1 MRPPGFIASAL
12 IGIAI
17 FLPAAATA
25 QWVSNGT
32 PVCTATGVQADAV
45 ALADGA
51 GGCFIAWD
59 DARSGS
65 PKIWAQHL
73 DATGNATWAANGINV
88 CNQAG
93 SETLPQIVTDAAGG
107 CIIVWQDTRSIPSMV
122 YAQRLS
128 GSGAAQWAGAGVAL
142 TSATSRQTMVVAAPD
157 GAGGVI
163 AAWLDSLAAYEIHAQ
178 RLGASGARLW
188 NAAGVRALPAS
199 SSGVGSYTG
208 PRIDSDG
215 SGGALITGAVTGAP
229 QSLEESRA
237 LGQRISAAGAPLWTT
252 DGRVLNVPVTYY
264 LYPNGAAVLGDGS
277 GGGYFATIS
286 SWSPSNGPGEASK
299 TAAFCKRVDSAGLN
313 SPGWQAGAS
322 ASNALGRPYALTE
335 QRGQLP
341 TEVRVLPDGVGGA
354 IFVAACTN
362 GWTDLLP
369 SYEGTIIAQHVTSTG
384 VPYWGQAVEAPSWDV
399 NVSPGSW
406 RAVPDGSGGVIVAWN
421 GASGDGLYAVRLD
434 HGGVAAGWMGAG
446 VLLVDGTAG
455 PVVSSMCGGDASG
468 AIVVYGRGGD
478 VYAVLVSPGGV
489 VVGVGPSPVVAQ
501 PGLELQGVS
510 PNPTRHAVRVVF
522 TLAEAGETRIEVFD
536 VLGRRLVT
544 RDAGRLP
551 AGPHGMEVASVAL
564 LTGGVYEIRLTS
576 GGASRSARFVVLH

>member
-17 FLPAAATA
+17 SLPAAATA
-25 QWVSNGT
+25 QWVHNGT
-32 PVCTATGVQADAV
+32 AVCTATGAQADAV

-73 DATGNATWAANGINV
+73 NATGNATWTANGINV

-93 SETLPQIVTDAAGG
+93 GETLPQIVSDAAGG
-107 CIIVWQDTRSIPSMV
+107 CIVVWQDTRSIPSMV
-122 YAQRLS
+122 YAQRLN
-128 GSGAAQWAGAGVAL
+128 GSGAAQWDGAGVAL
-142 TSATSRQTMVVAAPD
+142 TSATSRQTMVVAAAD
-157 GAGGVI
+157 GAGGVV

-178 RLGASGARLW
+178 RLDASGARLW
-188 NAAGVRALPAS
+188 NVAGVRALPAS
-199 SSGVGSYTG
+199 SSVSPGTFYTG

-215 SGGALITGAVTGAP
+215 SGGALITGAVVGAP
-229 QSLEESRA
+229 VEKSSAR
-237 LGQRISAAGAPLWTT
+237 GQRISAAGAPLWSA
-252 DGRVLNVPVTYY
+252 DGRALNVPDTYS
-264 LYPNGAAVLGDGS
+264 LYPIGAAMLGDGS

-286 SWSPSNGPGEASK
+286 FWPPTTFTPLTK
-299 TAAFCKRVDSAGLN
+299 TAAFCRRVDSAGLN
-313 SPGWQAGAS
+313 SPGWRPDLGDQ
-322 ASNALGRPYALTE
+322 LGRPYVLTE
-335 QRGQLP
+335 QKGGSA
-341 TEVRVLPDGVGGA
+341 TEVRVLPDGADGA

-362 GWTDLLP
+362 GWTNTLP
-369 SYEGTIIAQHVTSTG
+369 SFEGTIIAQHATSTG
-384 VPYWGQAVEAPSWDV
+384 VPYWGQAVEAPSWDLG
-399 NVSPGSW
+399 VSPRSW

-434 HGGVAAGWMGAG
+434 HGGVAAGWTSAG

-455 PVVSSMCGGDASG
+455 PVVSSMCGGDANG
-468 AIVVYGRGGD
+468 AIVTYGRGGD
-478 VYAVLVSPGGV
+478 VYAVKVSPGGV

-522 TLAEAGETRIEVFD
+522 TLAEAGEARIEVFD
-536 VLGRRLVT
+536 VLGRRLVV

-551 AGPHGMEVASVAL
+551 AGPHGIEVASNAL
-564 LTGGVYEIRLTS
+564 LTGGVYQLRLTS